1 MKRKQQDQ
9 KEPHPSWVQDKAAV
23 DSAEARELWA
33 EPAIAK
39 TGDMKLASFALGE
52 HISAGIVFAGTQEEA
67 DYRAQRLVDGWNGDE
82 LKACRQGRIGDAE
95 HIGRLLT
102 VISGLKTGS
111 CWCAMG
117 IGHPSVQEHSLVC
130 KAAAI
135 AVGEKL

>member
-67 DYRAQRLVDGWNGDE
+67 DYRAQRLVDGWNGDK
-82 LKACRQGRIGDAE
+82 LKSCQQGRIGDAE
-95 HIGRLLT
+95 NAGRLLS
-102 VISGLKTGS
+102 IIANLKRGA
-111 CWCAMG
+111 CWCSFQPRR
-117 IGHPSVQEHSLVC
+117 PSETHAPSC
-130 KAAAI
+130 IAAAE
-135 AVGEKL
+135 AVGEQL